1 MQSPF
6 KAGVSLTDEAL
17 YLFPYPE
24 HVKHLTPA
32 DENMFNRLVELWTL
46 FVVNGYPLGS
56 LRSGYWPPM
65 STFYCPYIKL
75 DETFSIAGN
84 YY

>member
-17 YLFPYPE
+17 CLFPYPE

-46 FVVNGYPLGS
+46 FVVNG
-56 LRSGYWPPM
+56 
-65 STFYCPYIKL
+65 
-75 DETFSIAGN
+75 
-84 YY
+84 